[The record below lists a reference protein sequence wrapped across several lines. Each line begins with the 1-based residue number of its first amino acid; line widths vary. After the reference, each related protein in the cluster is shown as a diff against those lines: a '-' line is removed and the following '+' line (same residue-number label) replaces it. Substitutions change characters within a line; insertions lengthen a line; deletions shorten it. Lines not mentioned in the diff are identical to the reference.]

1 MPIKMQIDKASS
13 FQQLAKFPD
22 DLPVATAIMPSLAA
36 SESQT
41 VPHIRQDLPP
51 HTHTH
56 IHANT
61 LQEGRNFQAGQ
72 QRYQHVPL
80 INTGNAFFSGGN
92 CHNTELEPSSKQ
104 MTDGSRHIR

>member
-1 MPIKMQIDKASS
+1 MVMPIKMQMDKAPS

-22 DLPVATAIMPSLAA
+22 DLPVATANMPSLAA
-36 SESQT
+36 SVSQT
-41 VPHIRQDLPP
+41 VSQIRQDL
-51 HTHTH
+51 TTH

-80 INTGNAFFSGGN
+80 VNTGNATIQN
-92 CHNTELEPSSKQ
+92 
-104 MTDGSRHIR
+104 